1 LYLILLT
8 RSRQRASILVLIENI
23 TMKIRGKAIA
33 KKLAENGAKVIIND
47 VNIQE
52 AEKTCNEL
60 KKEKLTAS
68 VNCCDVGDFNQVQK
82 MVGKILDY
90 HGTIDILINNAGI
103 VQSTTVEKMTE
114 EEWDKVIRV
123 NLKGVFNCCKA
134 VLYAMKRQKK
144 GKIINIS
151 SLAGKNGGIKAG
163 AAYSASKAGV
173 ICFTKTLAR
182 ELATY
187 GINVNSIAPS
197 MVETEL
203 AKSFTTQAQREELL
217 KGIPLGRFGKA
228 EEIAELVFFLSSDSS
243 DYITGETINING
255 GSYMD

>member
-1 LYLILLT
+1 MI
-8 RSRQRASILVLIENI
+8 
-23 TMKIRGKAIA
+23 KIRKLLNKVALVTGAAKGIGKAIA
-33 KKLAENGAKVIIND
+33 RKLAENGAQVIVND
-47 VNIQE
+47 INIQE
-52 AEKTCNEL
+52 AEIACNEL
-60 KKEKLTAS
+60 KKDKLTVS
-68 VNCCDVGDFNQVQK
+68 INCCDVGDSNQVQK
-82 MVGKILDY
+82 MVKDILDCY
-90 HGTIDILINNAGI
+90 GTIDILVNNAGI

-123 NLKGVFNCCKA
+123 NLKGVVNCCKA
-134 VLYAMKRQKK
+134 VLQTMKKQKR

-182 ELATY
+182 ELAAY
-187 GINVNSIAPS
+187 GINVNSVAPS
-197 MVETEL
+197 MVETDL
-203 AKSFTTQAQREELL
+203 ATGFTTQEQRDELL
-217 KGIPLGRFGKA
+217 AGIPLKRFGKP
-228 EEIAELVFFLSSDSS
+228 EEIAELVSFLASNSS

>member
-1 LYLILLT
+1 MIKISDLLNKV
-8 RSRQRASILVLIENI
+8 ALV
-23 TMKIRGKAIA
+23 TGAARGIGKTIA
-33 KKLAENGAKVIIND
+33 KKLAENGAQVIIND

-52 AEKTCNEL
+52 TEMTCNEL
-60 KKEKLTAS
+60 KSHELS
-68 VNCCDVGDFNQVQK
+68 VSINCCDVGNFNQAQK
-82 MVGKILDY
+82 MVEEILSY
-90 HGTIDILINNAGI
+90 YGTIDILVNNAGI
-103 VQSTTVEKMTE
+103 VQSSTVEKMTE
-114 EEWDKVIRV
+114 KEWDEVMRV

-134 VLYAMKRQKK
+134 VIKPMKRQKK

-163 AAYSASKAGV
+163 AAYSTSKAGV

-187 GINVNSIAPS
+187 GINVNSVAPS

-203 AKSFTTQAQREELL
+203 SVSFTNQEQRNELL
-217 KGIPLGRFGKA
+217 AGIPLKRFAKA
-228 EEIAELVFFLSSDSS
+228 EEIADLVFFLSSNSS
-243 DYITGETINING
+243 NYITGETINING

>member
-1 LYLILLT
+1 MP
-8 RSRQRASILVLIENI
+8 S
-23 TMKIRGKAIA
+23 
-33 KKLAENGAKVIIND
+33 
-47 VNIQE
+47 
-52 AEKTCNEL
+52 
-60 KKEKLTAS
+60 
-68 VNCCDVGDFNQVQK
+68 
-82 MVGKILDY
+82 
-90 HGTIDILINNAGI
+90 
-103 VQSTTVEKMTE
+103 ST
-114 EEWDKVIRV
+114 
-123 NLKGVFNCCKA
+123 
-134 VLYAMKRQKK
+134 
-144 GKIINIS
+144 S
-151 SLAGKNGGIKAG
+151 
-163 AAYSASKAGV
+163 V

>member
-1 LYLILLT
+1 MI
-8 RSRQRASILVLIENI
+8 
-23 TMKIRGKAIA
+23 KIRKLSNKVALVTGAARGIGKAIA
-33 KKLAENGAKVIIND
+33 KKLAENGAQVIIND
-47 VNIQE
+47 VDIQE

-60 KKEKLTAS
+60 KKEKLIAS
-68 VNCCDVGDFNQVQK
+68 VNCCDVGDFNQVKK
-82 MVGKILDY
+82 MVREILDY
-90 HGTIDILINNAGI
+90 HSTIDILVNNAGI
-103 VQSTTVEKMTE
+103 VQSATVEKMTE
-114 EEWDKVIRV
+114 EEWDKVMRV

-134 VLYAMKRQKK
+134 VLQTMKGQKK

-163 AAYSASKAGV
+163 AAYAASKAGV

-182 ELATY
+182 ELAAY
-187 GINVNSIAPS
+187 GINVNSVAPS

-203 AKSFTTQAQREELL
+203 AIGFTNQEQRNELL
-217 KGIPLGRFGKA
+217 AGIPLKRFAKA
-228 EEIAELVFFLSSDSS
+228 EEIADLVFFLSSSSS

>member
-1 LYLILLT
+1 MLNKV
-8 RSRQRASILVLIENI
+8 ALVTGAARGI
-23 TMKIRGKAIA
+23 GKAIA

-52 AEKTCNEL
+52 TEMTCNEL
-60 KKEKLTAS
+60 KSLELAVS
-68 VNCCDVGDFNQVQK
+68 INCCDVGNFKQAQK
-82 MVGKILDY
+82 MVKDILDY
-90 HGTIDILINNAGI
+90 YGTIDILVNNAGI
-103 VQSTTVEKMTE
+103 VQSSYVEKMTE
-114 EEWDKVIRV
+114 KEWDEVMRV

-134 VLYAMKRQKK
+134 VIKPMKRQKK
-144 GKIINIS
+144 GKIINVS

-182 ELATY
+182 ELAIY

-203 AKSFTTQAQREELL
+203 AISFTTQEQRNELL
-217 KGIPLGRFGKA
+217 AGIPLKRFAKP
-228 EEIAELVFFLSSDSS
+228 EEIADLVFFLSSGSS